1 MENSAISVLVDNDGH
16 KFQGRHMMA
25 SLIGCST
32 AALLDVEL
40 LLENFLT
47 AARTAGATVLDSRH
61 HVFPNGGMT
70 AVLLLSE
77 SHASIH
83 TYPENAACFV
93 DLFTCGSAVDQA
105 KFNQVFLYSAK
116 MHFYFT
122 IVKIILFQ
130 RILTKAIYFLFF
142 FDEIVMISINK

>member
-1 MENSAISVLVDNDGH
+1 
-16 KFQGRHMMA
+16 MMA

-105 KFNQVFLYSAK
+105 KFNQVLSA
-116 MHFYFT
+116 YLNPTQINQNVFT
-122 IVKIILFQ
+122 
-130 RILTKAIYFLFF
+130 RGLTAELVEFAAS
-142 FDEIVMISINK
+142 ISE

>member
-105 KFNQVFLYSAK
+105 KFNQVLSA
-116 MHFYFT
+116 YLNPTQINQNVFT
-122 IVKIILFQ
+122 
-130 RILTKAIYFLFF
+130 RGLTAELVEFAAS
-142 FDEIVMISINK
+142 ISE

>member
-1 MENSAISVLVDNDGH
+1 MENSVISALVDQDVH
-16 KFQGRHMMA
+16 KFHGRHMMA

-32 AALLDVEL
+32 AALLDVAL
-40 LLENFLT
+40 LLENFSAAAT
-47 AARTAGATVLDSRH
+47 AAGATVLDARH

-93 DLFTCGSAVDQA
+93 DLFTCGSAVDQS
-105 KFNQVFLYSAK
+105 KFNQVLSAYLK
-116 MHFYFT
+116 PAQINQNAFN
-122 IVKIILFQ
+122 
-130 RILTKAIYFLFF
+130 RGLTAELVEFAAS
-142 FDEIVMISINK
+142 ISE